1 MLSVHK
7 CLVLIQS
14 SQQDLAKF
22 NIFMTGYLS
31 WSPSYDTPVI
41 SEDMNIPQKE
51 AASISTMK
59 VEHYLLFPSPG
70 SSDHLPY
77 NFHILPDHIRTLLT
91 STLQMETAGFFSTG

>member
-31 WSPSYDTPVI
+31 WSQSYDTPVI
-41 SEDMNIPQKE
+41 SEDMNIPHNE
-51 AASISTMK
+51 ATSIFTMM
-59 VEHYLLFPSPG
+59 VEQYLLFPSRW
-70 SSDHLPY
+70 STDHLPY
-77 NFHILPDHIRTLLT
+77 NFQILPDHIRTLLT
-91 STLQMETAGFFSTG
+91 STLQMETAGFS